1 MAKIVK
7 NKDFEKKRSSS
18 MGSSASVSRTVS
30 VAPTKGGVV
39 GKKVLA
45 AQGKAEK
52 ILADAQNE
60 AKKILE
66 EAQAVLA
73 NAEQVR
79 EQNSK
84 EGYAKG
90 EAKGLAQVTEQLIKL
105 QELKQTFYDNAEPEV
120 IKLVMSISEKV
131 IGQIVNENPH
141 VVENVVRQG
150 LERSLGD
157 RITIKVNPED
167 YKTLLAKQVDFK
179 DMHDRSKRLILKED
193 ENIARGGCTIETEVG
208 TLDAQIETQLEA
220 IKKALAVK

>member
-7 NKDFEKKRSSS
+7 NKDFEKKQSSS

-39 GKKVLA
+39 GKKDLA

-131 IGQIVNENPH
+131 IGQIVNENPQ

-179 DMHDRSKRLILKED
+179 DMLDRSKRLILKED